1 MKITPSARVLK
12 MLGEIE
18 IAEWQCIAEL
28 VDNAFDDFNE
38 ILAEGVPWAGGMKV
52 SVTLPK
58 GTTAPREAEVVVQDS
73 GRGMTRQRLE
83 QAVRAGWSGND
94 QFTKLGLFGM
104 GFNVSTAR
112 LGRRT
117 RVLTTQAGDPEWIGV
132 EIDLDE
138 IGDDFEAPDITVPK
152 ADPAQHGTRIE
163 VSKLD
168 RNRLDWLT
176 RNPQSLRRQLGKVY
190 GWLLDHRTFELWV
203 GGIKVKPRRPCRW
216 GENRSVTYGSGSRR
230 EIIPAYI
237 PIDQTYAPAETCLN
251 CGNWQEVGLGEC
263 HECRE
268 TGQLKARERRIHGWV
283 GIQRYLDKSEFGV
296 DFLRN
301 GRKILVNDKTIFEWS
316 DIHDPT
322 SPMIVEYPVE
332 LSQGGRIIGEIHL
345 DHVPVDY
352 KKDSFE
358 RSDRQWRQ
366 AINFLRGAGPLLPD
380 TAERAGHPRKND
392 SPIGRLHR
400 GFRRNDAGKRC
411 LIPGDGDKPLHAKAV
426 AWADKFH
433 SGDPRYQGD
442 EVWWQAVVDHEE
454 RKAGT
459 PASDANAAESGV
471 ADETA
476 VLNALG
482 IGSSD
487 VKDGPAAPVSPGPSA
502 TAPASHV
509 ESRPETE
516 QERLTRY
523 REQGKPLPAL
533 SGDLGH
539 PDVGYLK
546 VDAIVVVDGPLLD
559 GHGKPTPAWVA
570 PGSGGTATAF
580 VDERHELFTRF
591 GWGYEDAVVVE
602 LAGVLKA
609 RTEAKLSVAEI
620 ASMIKSSSL
629 RDSAID
635 RATVANHSVDIA
647 DEIRRRM
654 ADRVRVDPE
663 RAFQWLNPD
672 EVIAT
677 ENAMIADGHRGTAAL
692 GTDAGFVLYA
702 PALYLVRLLEE
713 WPEVFLD
720 GQVFRTP
727 YEGLTS
733 TAAQRH
739 SLSRVTSLLSDVA
752 SASYQNDPGSIRLQR
767 IRLSVLLLID
777 ELASE
782 E

>member
-1 MKITPSARVLK
+1 MEIKPSARVLK

-28 VDNAFDDFNE
+28 VDNAFDDFSE
-38 ILAEGVPWAGGMKV
+38 ILADGVPWAGGLKV

-58 GTTAPREAEVVVQDS
+58 GSAAPRDAEVVVQDS

-83 QAVRAGWSGND
+83 QAVRAGWSGSD

-112 LGRRT
+112 LGRRA

-138 IGDDFEAPDITVPK
+138 IGDDFEAPDISVPK
-152 ADPAQHGTRIE
+152 ADPAEHGTRIE
-163 VSKLD
+163 ISKLD
-168 RNRLDWLT
+168 RNRLDWLA
-176 RNPQSLRRQLGKVY
+176 RNQHSLRRQLGKVY
-190 GWLLDHRTFELWV
+190 GWLLDHRPFELWV

-216 GENRSVTYGSGSRR
+216 GDNRAVTYGSASRG
-230 EIIPAYI
+230 EVIPAYI

-251 CGNWQEVGLGEC
+251 CGNWQEVGLGKCQEC
-263 HECRE
+263 GEAGHLR
-268 TGQLKARERRIHGWV
+268 ARERRIHGWV
-283 GIQRYLDKSEFGV
+283 GVQRYLDKSEFGI

-301 GRKILVNDKTIFEWS
+301 GRKIMMNDRTIFQWS
-316 DIHDPT
+316 NIDDPT
-322 SPMIVEYPVE
+322 SPTIVEYPVE
-332 LSQGGRIIGEIHL
+332 LNQGGRIIGEIHL

-380 TAERAGHPRKND
+380 TAEKAGYPRKND

-400 GFRRNDAGKRC
+400 GFRRADAGKRC
-411 LIPGDGDKPLHAKAV
+411 LIPGDGEKPVHAKAV
-426 AWADKFH
+426 EWAERFYA
-433 SGDPRYQGD
+433 GDPKYQSD
-442 EVWWQAVVDHEE
+442 EVWWRAVVVHEE
-454 RKAGT
+454 RKAEASAADASLAEPGAVDEASVLVALG
-459 PASDANAAESGV
+459 PASDVG
-471 ADETA
+471 
-476 VLNALG
+476 
-482 IGSSD
+482 
-487 VKDGPAAPVSPGPSA
+487 KDGSVPLPGDSISSAPSAPVQP
-502 TAPASHV
+502 
-509 ESRPETE
+509 RRETE

-523 REQGKPLPAL
+523 REQGRPLPAL

-539 PDVGYLK
+539 PDVGHLK
-546 VDAIVVVDGPLLD
+546 VDAIAVTAGPLLD
-559 GHGKPTPAWVA
+559 GHDKPTPAWVA
-570 PGSGGTATAF
+570 PGSGGTATAL
-580 VDERHELFTRF
+580 VDEHHDLFTRF
-591 GWGYEDAVVVE
+591 GWSHEDAIVVE

-609 RTEAKLSVAEI
+609 RTEAQLSIAEI
-620 ASMIKSSSL
+620 ATMIKSSSL

-635 RATVANHSVDIA
+635 RATVAIQAVDVL
-647 DEIRRRM
+647 DEVRRRM
-654 ADRVRVDPE
+654 ADRVRTDPE
-663 RAFQWLNPD
+663 RAYQWLNPD

-677 ENAMIADGHRGTAAL
+677 ENAMIADGHRGTTTL
-692 GTDAGFVLYA
+692 GTDAAFVSYA

-720 GQVFRTP
+720 GKVFRSP
-727 YEGLTS
+727 HDGLTS

-752 SASYQNDPGSIRLQR
+752 SASYQSDPGSVRLQR
-767 IRLSVLLLID
+767 IRLSVLLLTD
-777 ELASE
+777 ELAPE